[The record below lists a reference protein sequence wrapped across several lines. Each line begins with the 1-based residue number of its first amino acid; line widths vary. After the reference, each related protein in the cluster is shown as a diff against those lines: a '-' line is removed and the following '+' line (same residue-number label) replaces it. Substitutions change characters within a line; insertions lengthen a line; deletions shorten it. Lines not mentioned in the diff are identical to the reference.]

1 MREAGRPIRLGVV
14 GHTGYPELSAAL
26 RSLHKLAPGLNLK
39 LRLEPDLPSGF
50 GDDSLDSGS
59 SDELDALLTLG
70 GDGTLLRGARMLD
83 GHEVPILGVNMG
95 RLGFLTCCP
104 ADQLEHSLMRFAR
117 GDYTVENRMMLHAC
131 VIGADRRERNTWV
144 ALNDVVVHKGGFAR
158 VVALRV
164 AVDDELIASYSADGV
179 VISTPTGST
188 AYSLSA
194 GGPVVVPTLETL
206 IVTPVSAHTLAIRP
220 VVLSAS
226 SRITVQAEGAPEE
239 LMITV
244 DGQVGTTFGV
254 GETLSVSRAPQPIK
268 IVRFPGSSFFA
279 TLRQKLGWGG
289 IPERDQSRN
298 ADRAAD

>member
-1 MREAGRPIRLGVV
+1 MRSGARPIRLGVV
-14 GHTGYPELSAAL
+14 GHTGYAGLSPAL
-26 RSLHKLAPGLNLK
+26 RTLRKLAPALNLQ
-39 LRLEPDLPSGF
+39 LRLEQELP
-50 GDDSLDSGS
+50 GDPGDERLDSP
-59 SDELDALLTLG
+59 EQIDALLTLG
-70 GDGTLLRGARMLD
+70 GDGTLLRGARILQ

-104 ADQLEHSLMRFAR
+104 ADHLEHSLMRFAR
-117 GDYTVENRMMLHAC
+117 DDYTVESRMMLRAS
-131 VIGADRRERNTWV
+131 VIGADRRERDSWLV
-144 ALNDVVVHKGGFAR
+144 LNDVVVHKGGFAR

-179 VISTPTGST
+179 VVSTPTGST

-206 IVTPVSAHTLAIRP
+206 IVTPVSAHTLGIRP
-220 VVLSAS
+220 VVLPAT
-226 SRITVQAEGAPEE
+226 SRVTVQAEGAPEE
-239 LMITV
+239 LLITV
-244 DGQVGTTFGV
+244 DGQVGTTFQT
-254 GETLSVSRAPQPIK
+254 GETLSVSRAAKSIK